1 MDPGGR
7 PCYDGG
13 ISVGAQESSWTSWP
27 WAEPSR
33 PRGTPGTVAPAG
45 SVSSATAQ
53 AVSWWPC
60 WTLSPGPCL
69 TFAQPP
75 LCSSPFSIIA
85 APFNIPISPSLMS
98 PGGLS
103 SPPGSHPTLGHWL
116 VQALCQTQKPHGS
129 VCRVWPTSWTSEH
142 ARPRWQRDPGPRR
155 SSLGASPQTWEAGLP
170 LAMATRA
177 RGLTSVWPHRLP
189 RRLESVKW
197 ARQPAWGG
205 WLLAGGRQ
213 RGVGRGL

>member
-1 MDPGGR
+1 M
-7 PCYDGG
+7 
-13 ISVGAQESSWTSWP
+13 
-27 WAEPSR
+27 
-33 PRGTPGTVAPAG
+33 PGTVVPAG

-60 WTLSPGPCL
+60 WTLSPAPCL

-85 APFNIPISPSLMS
+85 APFNIPISPSLIS
-98 PGGLS
+98 QGA
-103 SPPGSHPTLGHWL
+103 SPPHRGPTPPSGTGWCRPC
-116 VQALCQTQKPHGS
+116 VQIQKPHGS

-177 RGLTSVWPHRLP
+177 TGLTSVWPHRLS
-189 RRLESVKW
+189 RRRESVKW
-197 ARQPAWGG
+197 ARQPAWG
-205 WLLAGGRQ
+205 LAP
-213 RGVGRGL
+213 GRGQTARCGEGALRNARQP

>member
-33 PRGTPGTVAPAG
+33 PRGTPGTAAPAG

-69 TFAQPP
+69 TSAQPP
-75 LCSSPFSIIA
+75 LCSSPLSIIA

-98 PGGLS
+98 PGA
-103 SPPGSHPTLGHWL
+103 SPPHRGPTPPSGTGWYRPCVRHKSPMA
-116 VQALCQTQKPHGS
+116 VSEESGPQAGPLNT
-129 VCRVWPTSWTSEH
+129 
-142 ARPRWQRDPGPRR
+142 PGPDGRGI
-155 SSLGASPQTWEAGLP
+155 LGPDAA
-170 LAMATRA
+170 
-177 RGLTSVWPHRLP
+177 
-189 RRLESVKW
+189 
-197 ARQPAWGG
+197 AWGP
-205 WLLAGGRQ
+205 LHRPGRQ
-213 RGVGRGL
+213 ACPWPWQHGRGG

>member
-1 MDPGGR
+1 MMGGFQWVPRKAAGLAGLGQSPAGPVGCLGQRHAQALSPQPQPRQFPGG
-7 PCYDGG
+7 PAGL
-13 ISVGAQESSWTSWP
+13 S
-27 WAEPSR
+27 
-33 PRGTPGTVAPAG
+33 PRGPA
-45 SVSSATAQ
+45 SLLLSLHSAL
-53 AVSWWPC
+53 P
-60 WTLSPGPCL
+60 LSPL
-69 TFAQPP
+69 SLPP
-75 LCSSPFSIIA
+75 STSPF
-85 APFNIPISPSLMS
+85 PVPDV

-103 SPPGSHPTLGHWL
+103 SPPGSHPTLRHRL

-170 LAMATRA
+170 RAMATRA
-177 RGLTSVWPHRLP
+177 TGLTSVWPHRLP